1 MSARRRLVIVLSLT
15 GLAGLGAYAW
25 HANRPSAG
33 SAQPTATAKV
43 PRSVPAGGATAQAAP
58 SGPVAVEARPV
69 ELRPLTDD
77 VTAVGSLV
85 SNESVVLRPEVA
97 GRISAIRFR
106 EGAAVRKGDVLVEL
120 DAAVQRAELRQAQA
134 SLKLAEANSRR
145 TEDLFVR
152 KFVSQS
158 SLDTA
163 RSQHEV
169 ARAAAA
175 LAQARYERMQ
185 IRAPFAGVV
194 GIRDVSPGDFV
205 KDGDALVNIEDI
217 ATLKVDFRLPEL
229 YLDRIRPGQ
238 ALEVTSDVL
247 PGETF
252 AATVDAINPLVDAQ
266 GRAVALRARLDNPQG
281 RLRPGVFVRVRLIL
295 AQRADV
301 MVVPEE
307 ALVPAPGNVQF
318 VYQVVDGKARRSE
331 VKTGVRR
338 GTMVEI
344 VDGLAPGAMV
354 VTAGQLKLRDGAA
367 VQVTATGADR
377 GTADVAGGG
386 AGGVAE
392 AVAAAAPSPGAGPD
406 AASPAPVAR

>member
-1 MSARRRLVIVLSLT
+1 MFSSRRFVIVVSLI

-25 HANRPSAG
+25 YANRP
-33 SAQPTATAKV
+33 
-43 PRSVPAGGATAQAAP
+43 PAGEPPPNAAGGGSPAAGQAVQG
-58 SGPVAVEARPV
+58 GPVLVEVRAV
-69 ELRPLTDD
+69 ELRPLADD

-120 DAAVQRAELRQAQA
+120 DAAVQRAELQQAQA
-134 SLKLAEANSRR
+134 NLKLAEANSRR
-145 TEDLFVR
+145 AEDLFAR

-163 RSQHEV
+163 RSQLEV
-169 ARAAAA
+169 ARATSA
-175 LAQARYERMQ
+175 LAQARLERTQ

-229 YLDRIRPGQ
+229 YLERIRPGQ
-238 ALEVTSDVL
+238 TLEVASDVL

-266 GRAVALRARLDNPQG
+266 GRAIALRAHLDNPKG

-295 AQRADV
+295 AQRTSV

-318 VYQVVDGKARRSE
+318 VYRVVDGKAQRAE

-338 GTMVEI
+338 DAMVEI
-344 VDGLAPGAMV
+344 VDGLSPGALV
-354 VTAGQLKLRDGAA
+354 VTAGQLKLRDGAPVEVA
-367 VQVTATGADR
+367 QRGAGKGAD
-377 GTADVAGGG
+377 GAAVAG
-386 AGGVAE
+386 AAP
-392 AVAAAAPSPGAGPD
+392 AAAAIATS
-406 AASPAPVAR
+406 AR